1 MWNIFAKA
9 LGELR
14 QFVAHTKM
22 CIQMTK
28 TASCSSKLVLSRH
41 VACSIMKNVQLVADC
56 IRHDYASLAE
66 NAYPEA
72 YGAFKHS
79 MLLLIFDEELQ
90 VSPVKDD
97 WSLETRSEVVV
108 EIPKRV
114 ACFIWAISPGDF
126 RVSCM
131 RATSFEHLC
140 MLHVLSGYFGRT
152 FTP

>member
-1 MWNIFAKA
+1 MEYLRQGTAEAQQQA

-97 WSLETRSEVVV
+97 WSLETRSELAAMLC
-108 EIPKRV
+108 RTLRQV
-114 ACFIWAISPGDF
+114 AGDCCFCLQD
-126 RVSCM
+126 
-131 RATSFEHLC
+131 LC
-140 MLHVLSGYFGRT
+140 TLAASHNVF
-152 FTP
+152 